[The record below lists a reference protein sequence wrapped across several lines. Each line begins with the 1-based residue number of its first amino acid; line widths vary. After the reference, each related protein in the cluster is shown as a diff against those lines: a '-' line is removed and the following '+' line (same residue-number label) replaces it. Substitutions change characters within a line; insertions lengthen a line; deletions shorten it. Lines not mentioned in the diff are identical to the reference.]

1 MSYGFIVHYS
11 FESVFF
17 QRLMSDH
24 AHLLDFR
31 GIPLRRNLNVYHGL
45 TALKSTQQV
54 GCLHTFYAAI
64 WALRSCGGGVGI
76 ILKSIRDNGILYT
89 WALFNVKN
97 MYDINIL

>member
-1 MSYGFIVHYS
+1 MSYGCIVHYS

-45 TALKSTQQV
+45 KALKSTQQV
-54 GCLHTFYAAI
+54 GCLHKFDAAI
-64 WALRSCGGGVGI
+64 WALRSCGGGGGVGV
-76 ILKSIRDNGILYT
+76 ILKSIRDNGIRCT
-89 WALFNVKN
+89 RH
-97 MYDINIL
+97 MT